1 MANGMLSCLP
11 LGATPS
17 AGITAFGMMTI
28 MTIAITAPMANAV
41 AFAFFDN
48 PTIRNISSNEGTTTY
63 TPAFFVR
70 HVSKPHSNNVIMI
83 PGLDSDE
90 PLVRIPSTNN
100 MQKGM
105 KNRTEIVSFANEE
118 NITGKSGNN
127 AKNANST

>member
-11 LGATPS
+11 PGATPS

-28 MTIAITAPMANAV
+28 MTMAITAPMANAV

-48 PTIRNISSNEGTTTY
+48 PTIRNISSNEGTTAY
-63 TPAFFVR
+63 TPAFFDR
-70 HVSKPHSNNVIMI
+70 HV
-83 PGLDSDE
+83 SDE